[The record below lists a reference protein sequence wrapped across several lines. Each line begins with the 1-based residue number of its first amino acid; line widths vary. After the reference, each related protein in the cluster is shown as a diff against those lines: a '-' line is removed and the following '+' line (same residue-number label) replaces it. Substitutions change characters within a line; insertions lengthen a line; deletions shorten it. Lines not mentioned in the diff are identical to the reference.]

1 MEYKFGDIII
11 DPTNPKCI
19 GMLGKL
25 VLASQS
31 GKMISK
37 NPEHCAMGILKEIN
51 VDGLAADKPFIV
63 ATKDGIILPYSF
75 IREIIKA

>member
-19 GMLGKL
+19 SMLGKL

-37 NPEHCAMGILKEIN
+37 SPEHCAMGILKEIN
-51 VDGLAADKPFIV
+51 VTSTDKPFIV

-75 IREIIKA
+75 IREIVKV